1 MRVLVVEDEVYLL
14 RILKKR
20 LKEEGYTV
28 DTAVDGESGRDFAVF
43 VTYDCIVLDI
53 MLPGKDGFTILKE
66 LRAKKV
72 KTPVLILTAKDAIND
87 KIKGLDLGADDY
99 LVKPF
104 SFDEFLARLRALLRR
119 QSKDKVNV
127 LKVGDLIIDKNTRI
141 VKRGGKIIEL
151 TYKEYAVLEY
161 LLRNKNIVLKKS
173 QIAENIWD
181 YNFNY
186 TSNIVEV
193 YIRYLR
199 RKIESGFEKKLI
211 HTIRGVGYVVR
222 DK

>member
-20 LKEEGYTV
+20 LKEEGYAV
-28 DTAVDGESGRDFAVF
+28 DTAADGESGRDFAVS

-72 KTPVLILTAKDAIND
+72 KTPVLILTAKDTTNN
-87 KIKGLDLGADDY
+87 KVRGLDLGADDY

-127 LKVGDLIIDKNTRI
+127 LEIGDLKIDKNTRT

-181 YNFNY
+181 CNFNY
-186 TSNIVEV
+186 SSNIVEV

-199 RKIESGFEKKLI
+199 RKIDSGFEKKLI
-211 HTIRGVGYVVR
+211 HTIRGAGYVIR
-222 DK
+222 KK